1 MNQDYSLD
9 IMLRKLDTKI
19 KTLETNPNV
28 TGAEVAKTVD
38 FYKKLTKLGN
48 YTQEQLVEFE
58 DRLKVFA
65 PNLSSSTIE
74 TTTNLEDEEIPKL
87 SEISPK
93 NYKMNKGKLI
103 AAISGS
109 VITIAI
115 ASVAGCTARKNNEV
129 IEPQIVVENETQKIE
144 PKEEK
149 ITKVLANNL
158 MFDPN
163 DNVELVNRMSDFIAD
178 ALTKG
183 IPVKDVMTEEELKLA
198 DENEEALVTIRQL
211 MDFYMVMNIED
222 IDPVDYARLGYN
234 AKTAETITDNYMYCA
249 RVFMTDALTADN
261 NTKIDYSEIIADKDS
276 HEMVQKFVDYLAEYN
291 SSNDKK
297 TVGSSIKE
305 YINSNYINRDANL
318 YSMSANEF
326 TYRMMF
332 VADMISNNT
341 IIPKDVNVILNEDGK
356 ISCDIEKE
364 DGVKDKTEKA
374 EEFTSIYN
382 TVDEKLEISREFIN
396 QDLTS
401 ISDDEK
407 KTGFELEKEIK
418 EQVLIKNISYKVN
431 QKFKTSANSVKISP
445 RKTTAK
451 DSSYKTFTDKST
463 GKQVNVSN
471 EELAKYN
478 ATNQA
483 EYEAAKKAEFEE
495 NAKKDPNHTIK
506 DTNGNTVA
514 TGEEA
519 DSKQFEIGYQ
529 DGYEDGNYYDGNYKQ
544 SSPKSNNKSYLAG
557 YNEGFQKG
565 RNDIINTLNSLK
577 QPETTYEDTKDEVV
591 DSNTTIVEEGYTGNI
606 TEPSIE
612 NSQPSEII
620 EEHPY
625 VEEDN
630 TFIEFEPIEEQNTES
645 VEEQPEIIEETIE
658 YVSEDNS
665 SSVISETIE
674 EFDYTAS
681 IKNLK
686 SLREELLNMSNVY
699 TEEVSKIRC

>member
-1 MNQDYSLD
+1 MKKDYTLD

-19 KTLETNPNV
+19 KTLESNPNV
-28 TGAEVAKTVD
+28 TEEEINSAIE
-38 FYKKLTKLGN
+38 FYKKVMNLGN
-48 YTQEQLVEFE
+48 YSQEDVQELE
-58 DRLKVFA
+58 DRLRAFT
-65 PNLSSSTIE
+65 PDLSSSIPE
-74 TTTNLEDEEIPKL
+74 VENEIQNLN
-87 SEISPK
+87 EISPK
-93 NYKMNKGKLI
+93 NYKMNKGKLV
-103 AAISGS
+103 AAITGG

-115 ASVAGCTARKNNEV
+115 ASVAGCNARKNKEV
-129 IEPQIVVENETQKIE
+129 IEPQVVVETESQEIET
-144 PKEEK
+144 KEEV
-149 ITKVLANNL
+149 TKVLADNL

-163 DNVELVNRMSDFIAD
+163 DNIELVNRMSDFIAD

-249 RVFMTDALTADN
+249 RVFMADALTADN
-261 NTKIDYSEIIADKDS
+261 DTKIDYSEIIADKDS
-276 HEMVQKFVDYLAEYN
+276 REMVQKFVDYLAEYN

-341 IIPKDVNVILNEDGK
+341 IIPQDVNVILNEDGK
-356 ISCDIEKE
+356 ISCDIKKE
-364 DGVKDKTEKA
+364 DGIKDKTEKA

-431 QKFKTSANSVKISP
+431 LKFKTSSNSVKISP

-451 DSSYKTFTDKST
+451 DSSYKTFIDKST

-471 EELAKYN
+471 EELEKYN
-478 ATNQA
+478 AKNQA

-506 DTNGNTVA
+506 DTDGNTVA
-514 TGEEA
+514 IGEEA
-519 DSKQFEIGYQ
+519 DSNQYKEGYQ
-529 DGYEDGNYYDGNYKQ
+529 DGYEDGNFYNGNYKQ

-606 TEPSIE
+606 TEPSTE

-625 VEEDN
+625 VEDEN
-630 TFIEFEPIEEQNTES
+630 TFIEFEP
-645 VEEQPEIIEETIE
+645 VEEQSVTFEP
-658 YVSEDNS
+658 VDNS
-665 SSVISETIE
+665 SSVVSETIE

-699 TEEVSKIRC
+699 TEEVSKTRC